1 MPVVDAATRTLLE
14 FCAAAAFSTTLIIL
28 IRTEYH
34 YYYYYYHDTKHDIP
48 MGSLLYYRRRM

>member
-1 MPVVDAATRTLLE
+1 MLLLVPFLE

-48 MGSLLYYRRRM
+48 MGSLLYYRRRV